1 MTHSKLIYCVEGF
14 RVLSSSSHLFYSTDF
29 SKQDRKVEDFSIG
42 KDAKG
47 VICIFWRRFLTPSC
61 QLSLVIR
68 MLGGIV
74 RQLEVFHGKYGYVV
88 RKVRNK
94 IIGFEL
100 HSMSPPDVLL
110 NDFDIDYCTSQLIS
124 TCALQLNWYLF
135 VPYLAWLTTPH
146 SS

>member
-1 MTHSKLIYCVEGF
+1 
-14 RVLSSSSHLFYSTDF
+14 
-29 SKQDRKVEDFSIG
+29 
-42 KDAKG
+42 
-47 VICIFWRRFLTPSC
+47 
-61 QLSLVIR
+61 
-68 MLGGIV
+68 
-74 RQLEVFHGKYGYVV
+74 
-88 RKVRNK
+88 VRNK

-146 SS
+146 SSSTSSIERVKNYVPYARSTFPG